1 VVAPA
6 GAATRRT
13 LLKASVV
20 GLGGMATA
28 GLAGGCGGASP
39 AKVALP
45 GRAADADLL
54 NGILAI
60 EQRAIAAYTAAAP
73 LLGGFGQKM
82 AGQFLSQELLHA
94 GILRKL
100 VHDAGGQPHN
110 PLGHYDFGRP
120 RGPRHLL
127 ALLHELERDQ
137 LAAYL
142 HAMPRVSTPFLRQ
155 TLASVLANDAQ
166 HVTVLRAQQGI
177 TALPGAF
184 LAATE

>member
-1 VVAPA
+1 
-6 GAATRRT
+6 
-13 LLKASVV
+13 
-20 GLGGMATA
+20 MATA
-28 GLAGGCGGASP
+28 GLAGGCGGAGP
-39 AKVALP
+39 VKVAP
-45 GRAADADLL
+45 RGRAADADLL
-54 NGILAI
+54 NGALAI

-120 RGPRHLL
+120 RGRRHLL
-127 ALLHELERDQ
+127 ALLHDLEREQ
-137 LAAYL
+137 IAAYL
-142 HAMPRVSTPFLRQ
+142 DAIPRMSTPFLRQ

-166 HVTVLRAQQGI
+166 HVTVLRARQGI
-177 TALPGAF
+177 AALPGPLLTAS
-184 LAATE
+184 E

>member
-1 VVAPA
+1 VA
-6 GAATRRT
+6 
-13 LLKASVV
+13 
-20 GLGGMATA
+20 GLSGVATA
-28 GLAGGCGGASP
+28 GLAGGCGGARRIKATP
-39 AKVALP
+39 Q
-45 GRAADADLL
+45 GRAADVDLL
-54 NGILAI
+54 NGVLAI
-60 EQRAIAAYTAAAP
+60 EQRTIAAYTAAAP

-120 RGPRHLL
+120 RGRRQLL
-127 ALLHELERDQ
+127 ALLHDLEREQ
-137 LAAYL
+137 IAAYL
-142 HAMPRVSTPFLRQ
+142 HAIPRMSTPFLRQ

-177 TALPGAF
+177 AALPGPF
-184 LAATE
+184 LTATE

>member
-13 LLKASVV
+13 LLKASVT
-20 GLGGMATA
+20 GLGGVATVS
-28 GLAGGCGGASP
+28 LTGCGASHRLRVTP
-39 AKVALP
+39 Q
-45 GRAADADLL
+45 GRAIDAELL
-54 NGILAI
+54 NGVLAI

-100 VHDAGGQPHN
+100 VSDVGGQAHN
-110 PLGHYDFGRP
+110 PLGHYDLGRP
-120 RGPRHLL
+120 RGSRHLL
-127 ALLHELERDQ
+127 ALLHELEREQ
-137 LAAYL
+137 IAAYL
-142 HAMPRVSTPFLRQ
+142 HVIPRMTTPFLRQ

-166 HVTVLRAQQGI
+166 HVAVLRAQQGI
-177 TALPGAF
+177 TALPGPLLSAS
-184 LAATE
+184 E

>member
-1 VVAPA
+1 MVAPA

-13 LLKASVV
+13 LLKVSAA

-28 GLAGGCGGASP
+28 GLAGGCGGARRT
-39 AKVALP
+39 KTH

-54 NGILAI
+54 NGVLAI

-120 RGPRHLL
+120 RGRRHLL

-137 LAAYL
+137 IAAYL
-142 HAMPRVSTPFLRQ
+142 HAVPRMSTPFLRQ

-177 TALPGAF
+177 AALPGPF
-184 LAATE
+184 LTATE